1 MTARRVLAPLL
12 LALVLGWAPVARPPT
27 AAANG
32 VPLRVPLTYLAGL
45 SNSGPTDAR
54 GEAEISFAEGVIRV
68 EVRGLPRL
76 SGEVY
81 QIWLAKSG
89 TNKAVAVGAF
99 NTGPDGLGGYSG
111 RMTGLEGYDYDLVI
125 LTIEPQ
131 PDPDPAPSAKRS
143 IGGFFTLIQKP
154 AAAAPAIV
162 ADTRPAE
169 LPKTGDDPPAEAG
182 AGLGGR
188 DAAALALFGLGGVLL
203 LLARRG
209 RVRR

>member
-1 MTARRVLAPLL
+1 MHARGALALLL
-12 LALVLGWAPVARPPT
+12 LALAPALGWALAVRPAVAL
-27 AAANG
+27 ANG

-54 GEAEISFAEGVIRV
+54 GEAEISFAEGLIRV
-68 EVRGLPRL
+68 DVRGLPRL

-89 TNKAVAVGAF
+89 TNKAVAVGTF
-99 NTGPDGLGGYSG
+99 NTGADGLGGYSG
-111 RMTGLEGYDYDLVI
+111 RMAGLEGYDYDLII

-143 IGGFFTLIQKP
+143 IGGFFTLIQRP
-154 AAAAPAIV
+154 EVGAPALTS
-162 ADTRPAE
+162 DTRPAE
-169 LPKTGDDPPAEAG
+169 LPKTGDLPPAPRRG
-182 AGLGGR
+182 ARQGV
-188 DAAALALFGLGGVLL
+188 ALALFGTGGALL
-203 LLARRG
+203 LLAQRR

>member
-1 MTARRVLAPLL
+1 MMHARGPLALLL
-12 LALVLGWAPVARPPT
+12 LALALGEMLARRP
-27 AAANG
+27 AALANG

-45 SNSGPTDAR
+45 SNSGPADAR
-54 GEAEISFAEGVIRV
+54 GEAEISFAEGLIRV
-68 EVRGLPRL
+68 DVRGLPRL

-81 QIWLAKSG
+81 QVWLAKSG
-89 TNKAVAVGAF
+89 TNRAVAVGSF

-111 RMTGLEGYDYDLVI
+111 RMAGLEGYDYDLVI

-154 AAAAPAIV
+154 EAGATAIT

-169 LPKTGDDPPAEAG
+169 LPKTGDDPRAPAG
-182 AGLGGR
+182 PGGGR
-188 DAAALALFGLGGVLL
+188 HAAALALLAAGGMML
-203 LLARRG
+203 LLAQRG
-209 RVRR
+209 RIRR